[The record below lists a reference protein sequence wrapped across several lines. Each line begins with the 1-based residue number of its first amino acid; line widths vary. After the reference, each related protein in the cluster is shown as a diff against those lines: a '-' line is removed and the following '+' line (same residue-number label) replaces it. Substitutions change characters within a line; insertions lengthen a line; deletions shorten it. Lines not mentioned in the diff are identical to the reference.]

1 MLARLVARAQGAGAA
16 ARRHV
21 QQPQPGSL
29 QLRTAASHCR
39 EQLGAS
45 DGRQC
50 SVAAPCLFARIQTLF
65 IWPRSLQTQP
75 TPWPAQAGQCALW
88 RLVCCSGLSQRSSVS
103 ARACQPRVQS
113 VGSHARAH
121 AARSHPGATVV
132 ALLASPTLLLTALPP
147 RSPSQDQPVKLAKV
161 TKVLGRTGQTG
172 SVIQVRV
179 EFLDDPSR
187 SIVRNVK
194 GPIRE
199 GDILMLLEWE
209 REARRLR

>member
-1 MLARLVARAQGAGAA
+1 M
-16 ARRHV
+16 
-21 QQPQPGSL
+21 
-29 QLRTAASHCR
+29 
-39 EQLGAS
+39 
-45 DGRQC
+45 
-50 SVAAPCLFARIQTLF
+50 
-65 IWPRSLQTQP
+65 
-75 TPWPAQAGQCALW
+75 
-88 RLVCCSGLSQRSSVS
+88 
-103 ARACQPRVQS
+103 
-113 VGSHARAH
+113 
-121 AARSHPGATVV
+121 
-132 ALLASPTLLLTALPP
+132 LTALPP
-147 RSPSQDQPVKLAKV
+147 CSPSQDQPVKLAKV